1 MKIKNKALAY
11 ATTMILACY
20 TFPAHSADCTQNNSI
35 YDLNLD
41 GSSDLTDLTLFTQV
55 LLGIIEPSDYSRFD
69 LDNNKIVSRKD
80 YDILRQYVM
89 TH

>member
-41 GSSDLTDLTLFTQV
+41 GSSDLTELSWNRL
-55 LLGIIEPSDYSRFD
+55 YC
-69 LDNNKIVSRKD
+69 
-80 YDILRQYVM
+80 
-89 TH
+89 